1 MSFPRPGG
9 SCSRVFLRNIR
20 TLSHGVVWPWNPKTH
35 PEGTL
40 PCALNSALQGVN
52 CTAVAS
58 APGACWDLTL
68 TRTLN
73 QNLILSRKLTLQ
85 WSCTVSWALTSA
97 LEGDH
102 KTGVALA
109 LVMSLDRH
117 LSQAKILSQWGPHT
131 KVWQHQAPGVQKWC
145 RITQQIIWIITMSFP
160 KPDCS
165 NQRNPDAYPT
175 SGP

>member
-1 MSFPRPGG
+1 MVQKRCRITQHRIWNITMSFPRPGG

-40 PCALNSALQGVN
+40 PCALNSALRGVN
-52 CTAVAS
+52 CIAVAS

-85 WSCTVSWALTSA
+85 WSCTIAWALTSA

-102 KTGVALA
+102 ETGVASALA
-109 LVMSLDRH
+109 TSLART
-117 LSQAKILSQWGPHT
+117 LTLAKALPSWGPN
-131 KVWQHQAPGVQKWC
+131 
-145 RITQQIIWIITMSFP
+145 
-160 KPDCS
+160 S
-165 NQRNPDAYPT
+165 NV
-175 SGP
+175 